1 MIQVV
6 TVARFCNT
14 DPVAVLRWPNP
25 VFLDIREVMEMT
37 GEAEERREAWLRE
50 RESNGYGY

>member
-1 MIQVV
+1 MV

-25 VFLDIREVMEMT
+25 VFLDVQEVMEMT
-37 GEAEERREAWLRE
+37 GEAEERREAWVRQ
-50 RESNGYGY
+50 RESNGDGY

>member
-1 MIQVV
+1 MIRVV

-25 VFLDIREVMEMT
+25 VFLDVQEVMEMT
-37 GEAEERREAWLRE
+37 GEAEERREAWVRQ
-50 RESNGYGY
+50 RESNGDGY

>member
-1 MIQVV
+1 MIRVV

-25 VFLDIREVMEMT
+25 VFLDAQEVMEMI
-37 GEAEERREAWLRE
+37 GEAEERREAWVRQ
-50 RESNGYGY
+50 RESNGDGY